1 MPSKPNSFVA
11 FNFKDFRLYIGM
23 RFFFTFANQMQ
34 IVVLGFYLYQLT
46 KSPFSLGLL
55 GLSEAV
61 PAIGIALYGGYIADK
76 SEKKKMLIRIYSAV
90 LLSTLIMF
98 SVTLDEMRAWIPITV
113 VPAII
118 YVMVFCNGIARAFYG
133 PAAFT
138 VYAHSVPKEHYPNAS
153 TWSSSTWQVASI
165 AGPAIGGLI
174 YGFAPRLLPGLSGI
188 TASFTGILILLISAF
203 VVVSKLKRYPPLYEP
218 KENIWKSISE
228 GLHFVFNNKLMLGAM
243 SLDLF
248 SVFFGGAV
256 ALLPVFADEILKVGP
271 EGLGIMRASISLG
284 AVLVMFAM
292 TRFSPMGRPWRNLI
306 VAVTGFGICIIGFA
320 LSTTLWMA
328 VIFLFLQGAF
338 DSVSVLIRGT
348 LMQLLVPDQMR
359 GRVSAVNSMFINSS
373 NEVGDFES
381 GTMAGLMGTVPAV
394 VFGGCMTLGIV
405 GFTFFKTR
413 SMIPITL
420 ADVSHANQKD

>member
-1 MPSKPNSFVA
+1 
-11 FNFKDFRLYIGM
+11 
-23 RFFFTFANQMQ
+23 MQ

-98 SVTLDEMRAWIPITV
+98 SVTLDEMRPWIPITV

-228 GLHFVFNNKLMLGAM
+228 GLNFVFNNKLMLGAM